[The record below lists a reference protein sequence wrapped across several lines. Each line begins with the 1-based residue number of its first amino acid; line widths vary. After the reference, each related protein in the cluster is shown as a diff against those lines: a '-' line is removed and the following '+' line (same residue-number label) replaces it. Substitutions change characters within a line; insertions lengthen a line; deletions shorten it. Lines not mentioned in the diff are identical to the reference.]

1 MIDVITPLDDLPNA
15 DDVVAALQQL
25 KNGIVVGSSGILP
38 EMLKIV

>member
-1 MIDVITPLDDLPNA
+1 MIDVITLFDDPPSA

-38 EMLKIV
+38 EMLKNV